1 MNQMPNQLPG
11 LLLKSFMTLILLALP
26 QTVKALEHWYIP
38 TELEIKTLIVK
49 NPTTNSQ
56 LLWIAKPV
64 DGSSSPNETSFSIEA
79 GQKLEFPL
87 LDTRD
92 VNFIHVKAQSKQLTA
107 SVIDQTGHQIFWPKG
122 SSAAYQ
128 DFKFSDSTALIINL
142 SPFSQTFSVND
153 QTIKLSGFGKI
164 RMPISAGSFKA
175 EGQSRFLVSRILPTV
190 AMVNFNSS
198 PVTMTPPADGHF
210 FLLTNSQKN
219 QSYVVNIT
227 NPKLVSEARDQIQN
241 PHSTSGRILI
251 GQVGKSSGGFN
262 RDFNDNKKTPWTWH
276 VDTVLHFAELASQD
290 CDGSPEMLEEM
301 ALPWIENS
309 GVICFWNYKVTKE
322 LKPSEISN

>member
-1 MNQMPNQLPG
+1 
-11 LLLKSFMTLILLALP
+11 MTLILLANA
-26 QTVKALEHWYIP
+26 QTVLALEHWYIP
-38 TELEIKTLIVK
+38 TETEIKTLIVN

-64 DGSSSPNETSFSIEA
+64 DGISDSSETSFVIAA

-87 LDTRD
+87 IDERG
-92 VNFIHVKAQSKQLTA
+92 VNFIHVKAQSKQLIAT
-107 SVIDQTGHQIFWPKG
+107 VVDQTGHQISWPKG

-128 DFKFSDSTALIINL
+128 DFKFSASTALIINL
-142 SPFSQTFSVND
+142 TPFHQTLSVND
-153 QTIKLSGFGKI
+153 HTIELSAFGKI
-164 RMPISAGSFKA
+164 RMPIAAGSFKA
-175 EGQSRFLVSRILPTV
+175 EGQSRFLASRISPTV
-190 AMVNFNSS
+190 EMVNFNSS
-198 PVTMTPPADGHF
+198 PVTVTPPADGHF

-227 NPKLVSEARDQIQN
+227 NPELVTEARDQIQN
-241 PHSTSGRILI
+241 PNSISGRILI
-251 GQVGKSSGGFN
+251 GQVGKNSGGFN
-262 RDFNDNKKTPWTWH
+262 RDFNDTKKTPWTWH

-322 LKPSEISN
+322 LKASDISH

>member
-1 MNQMPNQLPG
+1 MNQTPVH
-11 LLLKSFMTLILLALP
+11 LLKSFMTLILLALP
-26 QTVKALEHWYIP
+26 QTVQALEHWYVP
-38 TELEIKTLIVK
+38 TESEIKTLIVN

-64 DGSSSPNETSFSIEA
+64 DGSSGSTEVSFSIAA

-87 LDTRD
+87 VDMRD

-107 SVIDQTGHQIFWPKG
+107 SVIDQTGHQIAWPKG

-128 DFKFSDSTALIINL
+128 DFKFNDSTALIINL
-142 SPFSQTFSVND
+142 TPFAQTFSVND
-153 QTIKLSGFGKI
+153 QSIQLAGFGKI
-164 RMPISAGSFKA
+164 RMPIPAGSFKA
-175 EGQSRFLVSRILPTV
+175 QGQSRFLASRISPAV
-190 AMVNFNSS
+190 AMVNFNSA
-198 PVTMTPPADGHF
+198 PVPLSPPAEGHF

-227 NPKLVSEARDQIQN
+227 NPELVTEARDQIQN
-241 PHSTSGRILI
+241 PLSTSGRILI
-251 GQVGKSSGGFN
+251 GQVGKNSGGFN
-262 RDFNDNKKTPWTWH
+262 RDFNDTKKTPWTWH

-322 LKPSEISN
+322 LTASEISH